1 MAERLARFRSNHD
14 DLRKTLV
21 TEPRS
26 SEVVVGGILC
36 QPVDPSAAAGIIF
49 FNNVGF
55 IGMCVHGTIGLIV
68 TLAYLR
74 RIGVGEHVIETPVG
88 RVTATLH
95 PSGEVSVLNVPSR
108 RAAANVPVDVSRY
121 GTVYGDVAWA
131 GNWFFLVKD
140 NPLELSMKNIAA
152 LTDFTWAIRGALN
165 KNGICGADGH
175 EIDHIE
181 LHGPSIIPGVH
192 SKNFVLCP
200 GKEYDRSPC
209 GTGTSAKLACL
220 YADGKLKPGDLWR
233 QEGIVGSIFEGRV
246 HIKDGEIYPEITGS
260 AFVTGETD
268 VIIDP
273 HDPFRHGRAK

>member
-1 MAERLARFRSNHD
+1 
-14 DLRKTLV
+14 LV

-68 TLAYLR
+68 TLAYMR

-121 GTVYGDVAWA
+121 GTQLVFLGERQSAGIEHEEHRRAYRFHLGD
-131 GNWFFLVKD
+131 
-140 NPLELSMKNIAA
+140 S
-152 LTDFTWAIRGALN
+152 R
-165 KNGICGADGH
+165 
-175 EIDHIE
+175 
-181 LHGPSIIPGVH
+181 
-192 SKNFVLCP
+192 
-200 GKEYDRSPC
+200 
-209 GTGTSAKLACL
+209 
-220 YADGKLKPGDLWR
+220 
-233 QEGIVGSIFEGRV
+233 
-246 HIKDGEIYPEITGS
+246 
-260 AFVTGETD
+260 
-268 VIIDP
+268 
-273 HDPFRHGRAK
+273 RAQQKRNLRR